1 MDISGT
7 PTQQQGGKMYKKQL
21 KLQKILCFLAIA
33 SSVVIFLYALG
44 IMTDLYDTL
53 YSTMKNPANLSE
65 TDVPG
70 SIVYY
75 NMQAFNSYFLR
86 ESIVLMLIACLL
98 FLTNT
103 QVRRR
108 YYIGNY
114 VAIGLFAA
122 ANIGLAV
129 WAHGYIEVFKQQFQM
144 VDFEALRKHAEM
156 WKTAYVDS
164 TFWFDAHYA
173 VYAVLLIVTVL
184 LVLNLIWKIRLMK
197 AEQRLLAAGKEAM
210 A

>member
-1 MDISGT
+1 
-7 PTQQQGGKMYKKQL
+7 MYKKQI
-21 KLQKILCFLAIA
+21 KCQKILCIVAIIA
-33 SSVVIFLYALG
+33 CALTFLYALG
-44 IMTDLYDTL
+44 LMTDLYDAL
-53 YSTMKNPANLSE
+53 YSTMRNPYDLTE

-70 SIVYY
+70 SILYY
-75 NMQAFNSYFLR
+75 MMQDFNTSLLKYA
-86 ESIVLMLIACLL
+86 IGLILLACLL
-98 FLTNT
+98 FLTQT
-103 QVRRR
+103 HVRRK
-108 YYIGNY
+108 YYVGNY
-114 VAIGLFAA
+114 VAVGLYSAA
-122 ANIGLAV
+122 TVAYAV
-129 WAHGYIEVFKQQFQM
+129 WAHAYIEGYKAAFLTQI
-144 VDFEALRKHAEM
+144 DFEALKQHAQM